1 MTDPT
6 DRSVV
11 ATSRGSVVK
20 PDTELESDAEAE
32 AVMSEAWAETVSLAL
47 TLAVAVTLAGDD
59 ASSVEKALA
68 DWLEG

>member
-20 PDTELESDAEAE
+20 PDTELESEAEAE

-47 TLAVAVTLAGDD
+47 TLAVAVALAGDD
-59 ASSVEKALA
+59 ASSVTEALA

>member
-1 MTDPT
+1 VTDPT

-20 PDTELESDAEAE
+20 PDTEPESEAEIE
-32 AVMSEAWAETVSLAL
+32 AVMWEAWAETVSLAL
-47 TLAVAVTLAGDD
+47 ALAVAVALAGDD